1 MPRNNSAEHRS
12 KPEINYMPLTLGTRV
27 GPYEITGTLGAGG
40 MGEVY
45 RATDANLGR
54 SVAIKV
60 LPEVFATDPERL
72 ARFEREAKTL
82 ASLNHPNIAQIF
94 GLERSAGTQALVM
107 ELVDGETLATRIARG
122 PIPIDEALP
131 IAKQIAEALEAAHEQ
146 GIIHRDLKPA
156 NIKVRPDGTVK
167 VLDFGLAKALAPLG
181 IKPPAA
187 GHASLSPTITS
198 PAMMTGVGMLL
209 GTAAYMSPEQAKG
222 HQADKRSDIW
232 AFGCVLFEMLAA
244 RRPFDGEDVSDTL
257 ANVLKVEPDW
267 SLFPADT
274 PPAIRTLVQS
284 CLIKDRRR
292 RVADISTAL
301 FVLDKGPSL
310 TPAVDTPLVSPLP
323 GSSLWRRVTTLTAG
337 AMVTAAVGG
346 ALVWFVLL
354 FRPVPPAPEIRFEI
368 NTPPTTDPASLAISP
383 DGQKIVFV
391 ADAESRPRLWLRL
404 LNSVV
409 ARPMIGTDGVRTA
422 PFWSP
427 DSRSVGF
434 FADGKLKRSDI
445 NGGSAQV
452 LTNASGT
459 GGAWNRE
466 GVILFTMLGTPI
478 FRVSDTGGERVPV
491 TQLGRQQGT
500 HFAPQFLPDGRHF
513 LYSVRGSSDV
523 AGIYVGQ
530 LGSTESRRLLDA
542 DPGATYASSGQLLFV
557 RQGTLFAQ
565 RFDPVGLELTG
576 NPFPVAER
584 VASGVQGAGVSV
596 SGAGSIAYRTSSGSA
611 QRQFVWF
618 DRSGKEISRVGDS
631 AGSLSYPSLSRDGE
645 RVVLYRAVN
654 GNVDIWFLETRRG
667 VFSRFT
673 ADVADD
679 VMPIG
684 SPDGNHIIF
693 SSNRKGVHDLY
704 QKSATTGGSEELL
717 LSTAQPKFATDWSPD
732 SRFVLFNSED
742 PTRSND
748 IWALPLDR
756 NGQSFPVV
764 QTNFDE
770 QQAQFSPDGKWI
782 AYQSNESGRVE
793 IYVQPFPGPGNKWP
807 ISTNGGSQVRWRRDG
822 KELFYVSL
830 DGRLMAVPIRIA
842 TNAAPPEVGTPV
854 MLFTPSLGSAVQQ
867 ADYRHQYMVSSD
879 GLRFL
884 VATVTEGA
892 NLPITVILNWKPRP

>member
-1 MPRNNSAEHRS
+1 
-12 KPEINYMPLTLGTRV
+12 
-27 GPYEITGTLGAGG
+27 
-40 MGEVY
+40 
-45 RATDANLGR
+45 
-54 SVAIKV
+54 
-60 LPEVFATDPERL
+60 
-72 ARFEREAKTL
+72 
-82 ASLNHPNIAQIF
+82 
-94 GLERSAGTQALVM
+94 
-107 ELVDGETLATRIARG
+107 
-122 PIPIDEALP
+122 
-131 IAKQIAEALEAAHEQ
+131 
-146 GIIHRDLKPA
+146 
-156 NIKVRPDGTVK
+156 
-167 VLDFGLAKALAPLG
+167 
-181 IKPPAA
+181 
-187 GHASLSPTITS
+187 
-198 PAMMTGVGMLL
+198 
-209 GTAAYMSPEQAKG
+209 
-222 HQADKRSDIW
+222 
-232 AFGCVLFEMLAA
+232 
-244 RRPFDGEDVSDTL
+244 
-257 ANVLKVEPDW
+257 
-267 SLFPADT
+267 
-274 PPAIRTLVQS
+274 
-284 CLIKDRRR
+284 
-292 RVADISTAL
+292 
-301 FVLDKGPSL
+301 
-310 TPAVDTPLVSPLP
+310 
-323 GSSLWRRVTTLTAG
+323 
-337 AMVTAAVGG
+337 
-346 ALVWFVLL
+346 
-354 FRPVPPAPEIRFEI
+354 
-368 NTPPTTDPASLAISP
+368 
-383 DGQKIVFV
+383 
-391 ADAESRPRLWLRL
+391 
-404 LNSVV
+404 
-409 ARPMIGTDGVRTA
+409 
-422 PFWSP
+422 
-427 DSRSVGF
+427 
-434 FADGKLKRSDI
+434 
-445 NGGSAQV
+445 
-452 LTNASGT
+452 
-459 GGAWNRE
+459 
-466 GVILFTMLGTPI
+466 MLGTPI